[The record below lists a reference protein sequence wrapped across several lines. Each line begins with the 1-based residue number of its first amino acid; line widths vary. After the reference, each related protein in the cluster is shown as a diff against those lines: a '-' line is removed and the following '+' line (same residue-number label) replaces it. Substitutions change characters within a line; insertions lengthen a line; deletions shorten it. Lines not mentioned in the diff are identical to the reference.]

1 MVYLLLGS
9 RVLGSS
15 LKFLILCK
23 IVRFS
28 ECKNNCLQLTN
39 VVAFQVIINI
49 EDINDNLAKFDDLSL
64 NLTLPEHLANG
75 LDVIK
80 MKASDRDKVTGRAF
94 QL

>member
-28 ECKNNCLQLTN
+28 ECKQLTN

-80 MKASDRDKVTGRAF
+80 MNASDRDKVTGRAF